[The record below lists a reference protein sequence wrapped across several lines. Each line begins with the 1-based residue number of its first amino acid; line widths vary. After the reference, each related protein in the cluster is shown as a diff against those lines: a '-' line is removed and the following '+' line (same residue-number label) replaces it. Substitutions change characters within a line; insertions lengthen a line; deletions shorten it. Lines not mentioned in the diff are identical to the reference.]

1 MNLLE
6 TLRSDLE
13 QIADSDLPSQSEVV
27 AVVGALIKRIEAA
40 AKKALEQGKD
50 DAIGLLAGDPDPIV
64 DPTTTIT
71 PLAPDG
77 SPLPVTQ
84 AGDPVIL
91 PSDAPAQQSGT
102 PAVIS
107 VDPSGGPGSTG
118 QTVEELQAQIAALQ
132 AKLAAEPPSAPV
144 VVTGQPVPVTP
155 PPSADVSG
163 NPLQYAV
170 DPVNPQ
176 APA

>member
-91 PSDAPAQQSGT
+91 PSDAPAQQDGT

-118 QTVEELQAQIAALQ
+118 QTVEELEAQIAVLQ
-132 AKLAAEPPSAPV
+132 AKLAQAPPSAPIV
-144 VVTGQPVPVTP
+144 DTTTSIDTTTP
-155 PPSADVSG
+155 ITVIDPA
-163 NPLQYAV
+163 NP
-170 DPVNPQ
+170 D
-176 APA
+176 APASV